1 MSAVVRVAAI
11 VLVASTV
18 AGCGSQSTGTSPFA
32 VAPGPTPTVYAG
44 SIQDSISG
52 AGALRLTL
60 SSAAGVIGGTWAA
73 TFNGRSQPVL
83 TFTGTLANDVLT
95 GTVSPEVTDTS
106 GSSGC
111 TLSMRATV
119 SGPGISGTYS
129 TFAVTPT
136 CPAAAAGGFTVTR
149 Q

>member
-111 TLSMRATV
+111 TLSMGRRFRGRAF
-119 SGPGISGTYS
+119 P
-129 TFAVTPT
+129 APTPRLRSRPRARRRP
-136 CPAAAAGGFTVTR
+136 PAASR
-149 Q
+149 

>member
-1 MSAVVRVAAI
+1 MGTVVRVAAI
-11 VLVASTV
+11 VVAAGMV

-32 VAPGPTPTVYAG
+32 IAPGPTPAVYAG
-44 SIQDSISG
+44 SIQDSVSG
-52 AGALRLTL
+52 AGTLRLTL

-73 TFNGRSQPVL
+73 AFNGRSEPIL
-83 TFTGTLANDVLT
+83 TFTGVLANDVLT
-95 GTVSPEVTDTS
+95 GTVHPEVTDTS

-111 TLSMRATV
+111 TLSMTATV

-129 TFAVTPT
+129 TFAVTRT
-136 CPAAAAGGFTVTR
+136 CPTMAAGSFTVTR